1 MPVKDIDGGL
11 NFSGFS
17 PRTIT
22 GRLPAET
29 YNSVPFEFGG
39 SNIRAYTRR
48 GLLKPVGQ
56 VFSTKRKK

>member
-11 NFSGFS
+11 VFGGFS

-29 YNSVPFEFGG
+29 YNSVPFNFGG
-39 SNIRAYTRR
+39 SNLRAYTRR
-48 GLLKPVGQ
+48 GLLKPQGK
-56 VFSTKRKK
+56 VFKLRR

>member
-11 NFSGFS
+11 TFQGFS

-22 GRLPAET
+22 GRLPTET

-39 SNIRAYTRR
+39 SNLRAYTKR
-48 GLLKPVGQ
+48 GLMKPQGKVI
-56 VFSTKRKK
+56 KIRK